1 MQTSSTAT
9 VTKFIWSSE
18 KVNGFRHLFLI
29 EKLVNQKDAKVT
41 QLTDGEW
48 CCIDRPLYV
57 DESRSLVYF
66 SAKMHTPLESHF
78 YVTSYHNHQ
87 QSTPKLLTK
96 LGFSHNITMNSPDY
110 FIDCFSTIHDPPVTV
125 IQKLN
130 HTKANSVSLDGLSLL
145 MPVSLKSDCET
156 PPSPPPSNNSIEQR
170 RNSNNFAKN
179 FQHMEEGKTSKYKD
193 SVEPNGEIF
202 SFTTFDGI
210 VIDNSIIFLKK

>member
-1 MQTSSTAT
+1 M
-9 VTKFIWSSE
+9 
-18 KVNGFRHLFLI
+18 I
-29 EKLVNQKDAKVT
+29 EKSVDQKDARVT

-57 DESRSLVYF
+57 DESRSLIYF
-66 SAKMHTPLESHF
+66 SAKMHTPLESHL

-110 FIDCFSTIHDPPVTV
+110 FIDCFSTIHDPPVTA

-156 PPSPPPSNNSIEQR
+156 PPSPPTSNNSIEHL
-170 RNSNNFAKN
+170 RNSNNFARD
-179 FQHMEEGKTSKYKD
+179 FQHIEEGKISKYSD

-202 SFTTFDGI
+202 SFTTSDGI
-210 VIDNSIIFLKK
+210 VINNSILFLKK

>member
-1 MQTSSTAT
+1 M
-9 VTKFIWSSE
+9 
-18 KVNGFRHLFLI
+18 NGFRHLFMI
-29 EKLVNQKDAKVT
+29 EKSVNEKDAKVT

-87 QSTPKLLTK
+87 QSAPKLLTK
-96 LGFSHNITMNSPDY
+96 LGFSHNITMNSPDH
-110 FIDCFSTIHDPPVTV
+110 FIDCFSTIHDPQVTG
-125 IQKLN
+125 IRKLN

-156 PPSPPPSNNSIEQR
+156 PPSPSPSNNSIEHR
-170 RNSNNFAKN
+170 HNSNNYARD
-179 FQHMEEGKTSKYKD
+179 FQNLEEGKLSKYSD

-202 SFTTFDGI
+202 SFITSDGI
-210 VIDNSIIFLKK
+210 VISNSIIFLGKND